1 MSYLEQIE
9 VNFKEGKISLQKRE
23 ELIDYYNNLSQEEKN
38 NLDEKQLS
46 DDFEIDNAQTFKI
59 EVKDNKPIESVEVS
73 YFFTI
78 VVAIVYSFVNM
89 QIRSQGDLSRF
100 YEPIWEFFMNF
111 IVILILS
118 LIIATPINLINKKKF
133 SNVLFYTIL
142 VVSILALYGSSK

>member
-1 MSYLEQIE
+1 MEQIE

-89 QIRSQGDLSRF
+89 QIRSQGDFSRF